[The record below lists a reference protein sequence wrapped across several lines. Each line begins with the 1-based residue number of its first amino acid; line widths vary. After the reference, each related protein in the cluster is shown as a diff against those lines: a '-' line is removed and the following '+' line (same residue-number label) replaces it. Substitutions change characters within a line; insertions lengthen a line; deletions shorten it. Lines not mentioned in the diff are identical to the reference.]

1 MILSQPVATE
11 YVRSNYKIPITRC
24 LECGNILVYD
34 RFSMKLVDFAL
45 AKSYLVPSPMG
56 SRTLAKA
63 SL

>member
-34 RFSMKLVDFAL
+34 RFSMILVDLPL
-45 AKSYLVPSPMG
+45 A
-56 SRTLAKA
+56 
-63 SL
+63 